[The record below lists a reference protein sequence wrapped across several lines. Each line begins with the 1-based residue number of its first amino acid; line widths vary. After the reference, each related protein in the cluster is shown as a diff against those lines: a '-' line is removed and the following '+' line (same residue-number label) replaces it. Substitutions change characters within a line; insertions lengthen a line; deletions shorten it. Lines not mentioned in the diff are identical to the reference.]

1 MISKSRRSQA
11 ITMTFLVVIFTIF
24 TLYWARD
31 VLFDNIRYLE
41 SIDFGAVKM

>member
-1 MISKSRRSQA
+1 
-11 ITMTFLVVIFTIF
+11 MTLLIVVFTIL

-31 VLFDNIRYLE
+31 VLIDNIRYLE